1 MPMPSEEIITPSG
14 IRVVARGQM
23 LQMRLQSSRIAAETL
38 TQEQAHEQMRR
49 NGSVSSPNPWYRG
62 PEKQGG
68 SLTLLSS
75 RS

>member
-1 MPMPSEEIITPSG
+1 MPNQEIITPSG

-23 LQMRLQSSRIAAETL
+23 RELRWRSSQLAAATL

-49 NGSVSSPNPWYRG
+49 NGSVSSPNPYYCG
-62 PEKQGG
+62 PENRGG

-75 RS
+75 KS